1 MVKIIQAYD
10 DLVLNDKKVDDIFYK
25 KVKNEISDRN
35 KNIFQEAKKLFDLR
49 VEIFKKLALEEDLKF
64 EKSIGETVKLK
75 NQKDNLSETPEQE
88 DFIEYIENKSKTVN
102 YDLFKEYFNVATPI
116 FFGKTII

>member
-1 MVKIIQAYD
+1 M
-10 DLVLNDKKVDDIFYK
+10 LYK
-25 KVKNEISDRN
+25 KVNNKLRDRN

-75 NQKDNLSETPEQE
+75 NQKDNLSETPEQK
-88 DFIEYIENKSKTVN
+88 DFN
-102 YDLFKEYFNVATPI
+102 DF
-116 FFGKTII
+116 